1 MAPASKPAPS
11 AIATVTS
18 VCPHEPTTIDDV
30 FDRTLLQTAS
40 HEKEVE
46 ITTFG
51 RKSGKASRRIIWITE
66 LDDKLYVRSGLGL
79 TRDWP
84 KNLLANGRAIL
95 HIAGQDVP
103 VRARHVTDPAEA
115 RAMHAP
121 VKQKYNA
128 ERTSSSG
135 DEALTPSEEAVFELL
150 PETG

>member
-1 MAPASKPAPS
+1 M
-11 AIATVTS
+11 
-18 VCPHEPTTIDDV
+18 HGV
-30 FDRTLLQTAS
+30 FDASLLESAAQ
-40 HEKEVE
+40 EKEVE
-46 ITTFG
+46 LTTFG
-51 RKSGKASRRIIWITE
+51 RKSGQPSRRIIWVTA
-66 LDDKLYVRSGLGL
+66 LDGKLYIRSGLGL

-128 ERTSSSG
+128 ERPASRG
-135 DEALTPSEEAVFELL
+135 GEPPTPSEQAVFQLV
-150 PETG
+150 PDSA